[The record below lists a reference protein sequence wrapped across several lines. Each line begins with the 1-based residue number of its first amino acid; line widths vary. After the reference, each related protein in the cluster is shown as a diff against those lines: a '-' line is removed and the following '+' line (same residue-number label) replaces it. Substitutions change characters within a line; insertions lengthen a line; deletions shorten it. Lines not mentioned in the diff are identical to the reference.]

1 MFIIFFISMSNKQA
15 ILLTDYDACFI
26 LHPTTSPP
34 DKTKP
39 DNDDSDS
46 CLNIKSQTR
55 LVLNSPPANE
65 GDDTVDIPQTT
76 CVIKI

>member
-1 MFIIFFISMSNKQA
+1 MLLIFFISMSNKQA

-26 LHPTTSPP
+26 LHPTSSPP
-34 DKTKP
+34 DKTKL
-39 DNDDSDS
+39 DNDDLDS

-65 GDDTVDIPQTT
+65 SDETNDIPQTT

>member
-1 MFIIFFISMSNKQA
+1 MSNKQA

-55 LVLNSPPANE
+55 LVLNSPLANE
-65 GDDTVDIPQTT
+65 SDDTADIPQST
-76 CVIKI
+76 CLIKI